1 MCHHP
6 SLEDMIKC
14 NNIFAME
21 SAPKPVGIFIGGTSG
36 IGEHVAFKFAE
47 YSSKPTIYIIGRDA
61 DSGARVLANLPKY
74 NPDPDCRFFFIQC
87 DVSLI
92 ENCDRFCKTI
102 MACESFVNVLF
113 MSQGIVSVGRKETEE
128 GLDKK
133 MVLNYYG
140 RWRIVNNLIPLL
152 ENAAAMQ
159 KDKNAT
165 TNRVNARVVSL
176 LAPGNEGPVI
186 LDDLELKNHYTKR
199 QYNRHI
205 VEFNS
210 LAVMRFAR
218 KFPEIG
224 FIHAHPGIV
233 RGTGIARTLSWFYR
247 YPSYVF
253 LFFGNS
259 PSNVA
264 ERLMYILT
272 SPDYRYGAH
281 LLDCNLNSFKE
292 KAEKRNYLSEKLQNK
307 VWDHT
312 EKMHIRAIAH
322 HLNRDE
328 N

>member
-1 MCHHP
+1 MCLGP
-6 SLEDMIKC
+6 GLEDMIKC
-14 NNIFAME
+14 NTIFAME
-21 SAPKPVGIFIGGTSG
+21 SAPNPVGIFIGGTSG

-47 YSSKPTIYIIGRDA
+47 YSRKPTIYIVGRSA

-74 NPDPDCRFFFIQC
+74 NPDPDCRFYFIQC
-87 DVSLI
+87 DVSSI
-92 ENCDRFCKTI
+92 ANCDRLCKTI
-102 MACESFVNVLF
+102 MERESCVNLLF
-113 MSQGIVSVGRKETEE
+113 MSQGIVTVGREETEE

-140 RWRIVNNLIPLL
+140 RWRIVNQLIPLL
-152 ENAAAMQ
+152 EKASARQ
-159 KDKNAT
+159 EDKNAT
-165 TNRVNARVVSL
+165 THRVNARVVSL
-176 LAPGNEGPVI
+176 LAPGNEGPV
-186 LDDLELKNHYTKR
+186 DTEDLELREHYTKR

-233 RGTGIARTLSWFYR
+233 RGTGIARTLPWFYR

-259 PSNVA
+259 PANVA
-264 ERLMYILT
+264 ERLMYISA

-281 LLDCNLNSFKE
+281 IINGNLNSYKE
-292 KAEKRNYLSEKLQNK
+292 EAEKRNYLTEDLQNL

-312 EKMHIRAIAH
+312 EKMHIRALAH
-322 HLNRDE
+322 HLNKD
-328 N
+328 